1 MRPASLLLRTSL
13 TLGVSAIA
21 IALVSIAALD
31 RFVTT
36 PLAEQSAD
44 DEAALLVLSAQTWV
58 ELPPQARPYFELE
71 LFESHGLVV
80 SPDARPLDQLA
91 SELPWMNLLEQQLA
105 ERLGQPVQL
114 LEDDDLVWA
123 EIPMG
128 GFLLQIGFSPDR
140 RGTEPLSVALVIFV
154 AGAAIVLAASLWIV
168 QRITRP
174 LDAVATSAERFRGGA
189 ATLEPLPETGPAE
202 LVTLARSFNTMVREI
217 SELISNRTTLLAGI
231 SHDLRTPIAR
241 MQLALEL
248 LPPDTD
254 PGLIARM
261 RRNLNE
267 MDALLAVSL
276 QFARGLS
283 RENVT
288 TVALRPLLQELVQ
301 QHDDLA
307 VRLDWQLPDD
317 VAVQLDADALR
328 RVLGNLLG
336 NAGQYAEGSITL
348 AASSDEQGICLEV
361 LDRGPGIPAADR
373 ERIFQPFYRL
383 ERSRN
388 QRTGGSGL
396 GLAIVKQL
404 CEAQGWQISVTD
416 REGGGAVF
424 RVSIGQA
431 RENGAAATANR
442 VGSLPG

>member
-13 TLGVSAIA
+13 TLGVSALA

-58 ELPPQARPYFELE
+58 ELHPQARPYFELE

-80 SPDARPLDQLA
+80 SPEVRPLDPL
-91 SELPWMNLLEQQLA
+91 EPERPWMDLLQDQLEQ
-105 ERLGQPVQL
+105 RLGETVQL
-114 LEDDDLVWA
+114 LEGDDLVWA

-140 RGTEPLSVALVIFV
+140 RDTEPLSVALVIFG
-154 AGAAIVLAASLWIV
+154 AGAAIVLASSLLIV

-174 LDAVATSAERFRGGA
+174 LDAVASAARHFRGGA
-189 ATLEPLPETGPAE
+189 HLEPLPETGPSE

-231 SHDLRTPIAR
+231 SHDLRTPLAR
-241 MQLALEL
+241 MRLALEL
-248 LPPDTD
+248 LPENTD
-254 PGLIARM
+254 PKLVARFE
-261 RRNLNE
+261 RNLEE
-267 MDALLAVSL
+267 MDALLSVSL

-283 RENVT
+283 QEDVT
-288 TVALRPLLQELVQ
+288 QVKLRPLIEDVLQHHELGCVPLVWQ
-301 QHDDLA
+301 APNDLRL
-307 VRLDWQLPDD
+307 RLDPG
-317 VAVQLDADALR
+317 ALR
-328 RVLGNLLG
+328 RVLTNLLV
-336 NAGQYAEGSITL
+336 NASQYADGKVEL
-348 AASSDEQGICLEV
+348 RVAADAEAVAIEV
-361 LDRGPGIPAADR
+361 QDQGPGIPPEHR

-388 QRTGGSGL
+388 QQTGGSGL

-404 CEAQGWQISVTD
+404 CDAQGWDICVD
-416 REGGGAVF
+416 GRPGGGAVF
-424 RVSIGQA
+424 RLTVPV
-431 RENGAAATANR
+431 TA
-442 VGSLPG
+442 

>member
-13 TLGVSAIA
+13 TLGVSALA

-58 ELPPQARPYFELE
+58 ELSPQARPYFELE

-80 SPDARPLDQLA
+80 SPEVRELQPLRSDV
-91 SELPWMNLLEQQLA
+91 PWMDLLALQL
-105 ERLGQPVQL
+105 ETRLGQPVVL
-114 LEDDDLVWA
+114 LEGDDLVWA

-128 GFLLQIGFSPDR
+128 GFLLQIGFSADR
-140 RGTEPLSVALVIFV
+140 RDTEPLSVALVIFG
-154 AGAAIVLAASLWIV
+154 AGAAIVLAASLLIV

-174 LDAVATSAERFRGGA
+174 LDAVASAARQFRGGA
-189 ATLEPLPETGPAE
+189 KLEPLPETGPSE

-231 SHDLRTPIAR
+231 SHDLRTPLAR
-241 MQLALEL
+241 MRLALEL
-248 LPPDTD
+248 LPEGTD
-254 PGLIARM
+254 PKLIERFQ
-261 RRNLNE
+261 RNLAE
-267 MDALLAVSL
+267 MDALLSVSL

-283 RENVT
+283 GEDVT
-288 TVALRPLLQELVQ
+288 EVELKPLISRLLSDQDEAVELDWRAPRDLRL
-301 QHDDLA
+301 
-307 VRLDWQLPDD
+307 RLDSS
-317 VAVQLDADALR
+317 ALS
-328 RVLGNLLG
+328 RVLTNLLA
-336 NAGQYAEGSITL
+336 NASQYAGGALQLRVRRATDGVL
-348 AASSDEQGICLEV
+348 LEV
-361 LDRGPGIPAADR
+361 LDRGPGIPDADQT
-373 ERIFQPFYRL
+373 RIFQPFYRL

-404 CEAQGWQISVTD
+404 CDAQGWRISV
-416 REGGGAVF
+416 RSRVGGGAAF
-424 RVSIGQA
+424 CLL
-431 RENGAAATANR
+431 
-442 VGSLPG
+442 LPEIV

>member
-13 TLGVSAIA
+13 TLGVSALA

-80 SPDARPLDQLA
+80 SPDARDLDQLA
-91 SELPWMNLLEQQLA
+91 SDLPWMNLLEQQLA
-105 ERLGQPVQL
+105 ERLGQSVQL

-174 LDAVATSAERFRGGA
+174 LDAVATSATRFRGG

-202 LVTLARSFNTMVREI
+202 LVTLARSFNTMVREV

-231 SHDLRTPIAR
+231 SHDLRTPLAR

-254 PGLIARM
+254 PSLLERM
-261 RRNLNE
+261 RRNLHE
-267 MDALLAVSL
+267 MDALLSVSL

-283 RENVT
+283 QENVE
-288 TVALRPLLQELVQ
+288 TVVLRDLLQEVVQ
-301 QHDDLA
+301 QHEELE
-307 VRLDWQLPDD
+307 VGFDWQLDD
-317 VAVQLDADALR
+317 GTVVALDPDALR

-336 NAGQYAEGSITL
+336 NAGQYAGGALTL
-348 AASSDEQGICLEV
+348 CARRVDGRICLEV
-361 LDRGPGIPAADR
+361 MDRGPGIPVADR
-373 ERIFQPFYRL
+373 QRIFQPFFRL

-404 CEAQGWQISVTD
+404 SDAQGWTIEVDD
-416 REGGGAVF
+416 RAGGGAVF
-424 RVSIGQA
+424 RVWLSKL
-431 RENGAAATANR
+431 AAA
-442 VGSLPG
+442 